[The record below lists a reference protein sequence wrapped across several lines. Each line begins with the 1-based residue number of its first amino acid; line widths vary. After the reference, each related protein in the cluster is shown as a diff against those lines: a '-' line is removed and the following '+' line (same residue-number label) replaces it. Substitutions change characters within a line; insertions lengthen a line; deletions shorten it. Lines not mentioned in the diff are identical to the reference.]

1 MRRVRQARRVRRVA
15 GVPRRQIGVHGQ
27 QDGAVVFGHW
37 RDGVAVVGVRQVFL
51 SVPVRLQDEGLAI
64 AQATP
69 VTAPAHAQL
78 TTAAAPT
85 EVKGRAG

>member
-1 MRRVRQARRVRRVA
+1 MSRRQA
-15 GVPRRQIGVHGQ
+15 GVHGQ
-27 QDGAVVFGHW
+27 QDGTPIVLGHG

-51 SVPVRLQDEGLAI
+51 RVPVSLQDEGLAI
-64 AQATP
+64 AQAAS

-78 TTAAAPT
+78 TTTAAPS